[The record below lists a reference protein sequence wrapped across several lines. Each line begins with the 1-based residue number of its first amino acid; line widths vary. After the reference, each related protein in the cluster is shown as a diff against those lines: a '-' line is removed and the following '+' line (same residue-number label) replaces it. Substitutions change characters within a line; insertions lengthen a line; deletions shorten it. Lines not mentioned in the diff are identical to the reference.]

1 MEELEVNR
9 ERHDESAENGS
20 PTKRTFS
27 RANQGCRQVRAP
39 GMVADLM

>member
-1 MEELEVNR
+1 MEELEVNS

-27 RANQGCRQVRAP
+27 RANQGVPVSCGPRELWRT
-39 GMVADLM
+39 

>member
-9 ERHDESAENGS
+9 EHHGGSAENGS

-27 RANQGCRQVRAP
+27 RTNQGVLARCGARELWRT
-39 GMVADLM
+39 